1 MFVQCVFYGM
11 WILVGDE
18 RTSGIFLEVQLLVNI
33 ILSAQVEFKQLF
45 SILYH
50 AHDCN
55 KLGA

>member
-18 RTSGIFLEVQLLVNI
+18 KTSGIFLEVQLLVNI

-55 KLGA
+55 KI